1 MTRRELKTVSN
12 GHELFAREK
21 KAGAMARTLWSAFTS
36 RHEDP
41 GFIFELHESTPDVW
55 NRVAQ
60 IAGQLRPSEST
71 WKRTVELV
79 AEFYRNAELSIEC
92 QACEGDAVYFVEERP
107 NGMFGA
113 TESREVVCD
122 VCDGNAV
129 EPECDSCSNQPI
141 LRRDGEAFCLDCI
154 LKEVTS

>member
-1 MTRRELKTVSN
+1 
-12 GHELFAREK
+12 
-21 KAGAMARTLWSAFTS
+21 MARTLWSAFTS

-60 IAGQLRPSEST
+60 IAGQRQPSEST

-92 QACEGDAVYFVEERP
+92 YGCGGDAVQLIEERP

-113 TESREVVCD
+113 TEAREVTCEP
-122 VCDGNAV
+122 CDGSAI
-129 EPECDSCSNQPI
+129 EPECDRCEDRPI
-141 LRRDGEAFCLDCI
+141 LRRGGEALCLDCI
-154 LKEVTS
+154 LQEVTS